1 MRTLDIYTR
10 VSHKSDKRILSTAG
24 QEARCRERVERVGA
38 ELGLVFTDP
47 ARSAWN
53 PRVARPGWDALML
66 RLIAGESD
74 GVVVF
79 DLPRFARRPADGER
93 LIAVAERGL
102 SILDDGSEYDLTTA
116 SGKKNF
122 RDNLNGAAYYSD
134 MISES
139 SRRGKQFKAS
149 QGEVDARRSFG
160 FMSDGVTVNEAEA
173 AVIRDHARRLLRG
186 ETQDSL
192 IRELNDTGVPSVRGA
207 RWGYT
212 TYRQIMTRPR
222 NAGLIQHNGAVVEG
236 VRLPGMPVL
245 DDDTYHRLV
254 ALYAARRPGKQPSGR
269 YVLTGLA
276 VCGLCDTPLSGRPV
290 GRTGRRH
297 YWCKVCARI
306 SVDVRRLD
314 EWAGGWA
321 MKELSDPAHAQS
333 VERAQR
339 ERNDLWANISAQ
351 VAAIEADALAV
362 ADRFGRGEMTLAR
375 YDAITGPL
383 DRRLAGLRAELEAAE
398 LGLEPETYSPNLTPR
413 EVEALTF
420 LEQWDEGGT
429 VERRALVKAAL
440 RGRRIVVGPG
450 RSARFDPARVTVV

>member
-1 MRTLDIYTR
+1 MRVLDIYTR

-24 QEARCRERVERVGA
+24 QEARCRERVGKVGA
-38 ELGLVFTDP
+38 ELGQVFTDP

-53 PRVARPGWDALML
+53 PKVARPGWDDLMA
-66 RLIAGESD
+66 RLEAGESD

-93 LIAVAERGL
+93 LIAAAERGL

-139 SRRGKQFKAS
+139 SRRGKQYKAS
-149 QGEVDARRSFG
+149 QGEVDCRRSFG
-160 FMSDGVTVNEAEA
+160 FCADGVTVDESEA
-173 AVIRDHARRLLRG
+173 AIIRDHARRLLAG
-186 ETQDSL
+186 EPQGWL
-192 IRELNDTGVPSVRGA
+192 IAELNDSGVSSARGA

-212 TYRQIMTRPR
+212 TYRRVMTRPR
-222 NAGLIQHNGAVVEG
+222 NAGLIAHNGRVVEG
-236 VRLPGMPVL
+236 VRLPGVPIM
-245 DDDTYHRLV
+245 DDDTYARLV

-276 VCGLCDTPLSGRPV
+276 VCGLCGSGLGGRPV
-290 GRTGRRH
+290 GKAGRRQ
-297 YWCKVCARI
+297 YWCKPTGHVSA
-306 SVDVRRLD
+306 DVRRLD

-321 MKELSDPAHAQS
+321 LRELSDPAQAQS
-333 VERAQR
+333 AERAQR
-339 ERNDLWANISAQ
+339 ERNELWANISAQ
-351 VAAIEADALAV
+351 IAAIEADALAV

-383 DRRLAGLRAELEAAE
+383 DKRLAVLRAELED
-398 LGLEPETYSPNLTPR
+398 LDVEPETYSPRLFTPR
-413 EVEALTF
+413 EAERFAWLVR
-420 LEQWDEGGT
+420 WDEGGT
-429 VERRALVKAAL
+429 VERRGIVKMAL
-440 RGRRIVVGPG
+440 RGRRIVLGRGRPG
-450 RSARFDPARVTVV
+450 AFDPERVRVV